1 MRQGSQGNQAIQVI
15 CTLVGPQDVH
25 VAAHR
30 PGTDGAAI
38 GVRVGGA
45 LLHVTDGATVTAF
58 LMAWKAAGRHGRD
71 LPVRADPSRVP
82 LITGTAVPAVFMEA
96 GDRPPAQARLE
107 PGRPR
112 QRARLWVTLGRVTF
126 DVQDQE
132 ALVTT
137 TAAFQRAARI
147 APGVFLPT
155 PDQRALERTA
165 AATARL
171 LATPPSRR
179 PLRPGGPSRTPP
191 ASAQPASAQSAS
203 ARTVSPTPAAVRPA
217 SAPVAGKGLVR

>member
-1 MRQGSQGNQAIQVI
+1 VRQGNQAIQVI

-30 PGTDGAAI
+30 PGTDGAAV

-45 LLHVTDGATVTAF
+45 LLHITDGATVAAF
-58 LMAWKAAGRHGRD
+58 LMAWRAATRHGRD

-82 LITGTAVPAVFMEA
+82 PISGTAIPAVFMEA
-96 GDRPPAQARLE
+96 ADRPPAQARLE
-107 PGRPR
+107 RGRAG
-112 QRARLWVTLGRVTF
+112 QWSRLWVTLGRMTF

-165 AATARL
+165 AAAARL

-179 PLRPGGPSRTPP
+179 PLRPGASSRTAP
-191 ASAQPASAQSAS
+191 APAQQGATPSPA
-203 ARTVSPTPAAVRPA
+203 RPA
-217 SAPVAGKGLVR
+217 PARAAAKGRTR